1 MEYVLSVAADISGNS
16 QIPSLDAQMTT
27 GLSEQPRILVV
38 EDEYLVAMMVE
49 NDLDEAGFNIV
60 GIANSADKAVAMALA
75 ERPDLIIM
83 DIRLIGERDGID
95 AALEIFTKTGIRC
108 LFATAHGDAQ
118 SKTRAAT
125 ASPLGWLQKPY
136 GRAALIGAV
145 SHAIDQLKTPRA

>member
-1 MEYVLSVAADISGNS
+1 MASETPRGSK
-16 QIPSLDAQMTT
+16 PFLDAQAGVT
-27 GLSEQPRILVV
+27 LSQQPRILVV

-60 GIANSADKAVAMALA
+60 GVANSAEKAVSMALI
-75 ERPDLIIM
+75 EQPDLIIM

-118 SKTRAAT
+118 SKTRAAA

-136 GRAALIGAV
+136 GRAALTGAV
-145 SHAIDQLKTPRA
+145 REAVENLKAPRA

>member
-1 MEYVLSVAADISGNS
+1 MA
-16 QIPSLDAQMTT
+16 M

-38 EDEYLVAMMVE
+38 EDEYLVAMMME
-49 NDLDEAGFNIV
+49 NDLGEAGFNIV
-60 GIANSADKAVAMALA
+60 GIANSADKAVAMALT

-95 AALEIFTKTGIRC
+95 AAQEIFTKTAIRC
-108 LFATAHGDAQ
+108 LFATAHGDVQ
-118 SKTRAAT
+118 SKTRAEA

-145 SHAIDQLKTPRA
+145 RQAVEQLKAPRA

>member
-1 MEYVLSVAADISGNS
+1 MAL
-16 QIPSLDAQMTT
+16 

-38 EDEYLVAMMVE
+38 EDEYLVAMMME

-60 GIANSADKAVAMALA
+60 GIANSAEKAVAMALT
-75 ERPDLIIM
+75 EKPDFIIM

-118 SKTRAAT
+118 SKTRAAA
-125 ASPLGWLQKPY
+125 ASPLGWLQKP
-136 GRAALIGAV
+136 
-145 SHAIDQLKTPRA
+145 

>member
-1 MEYVLSVAADISGNS
+1 MAL
-16 QIPSLDAQMTT
+16 

-38 EDEYLVAMMVE
+38 EDEYLVAMMME

-60 GIANSADKAVAMALA
+60 GIANSAEKAVAMALT
-75 ERPDLIIM
+75 EKPDFIIM

-118 SKTRAAT
+118 SKTRAAA

-136 GRAALIGAV
+136 GRAALVGAV
-145 SHAIDQLKTPRA
+145 RDAAAQLKVPRA

>member
-1 MEYVLSVAADISGNS
+1 MALA
-16 QIPSLDAQMTT
+16 
-27 GLSEQPRILVV
+27 LSEQPRILVV

-60 GIANSADKAVAMALA
+60 GIANSAEKAISMALS
-75 ERPDLIIM
+75 EQPDLIIM

-118 SKTRAAT
+118 SKTRAAA

-136 GRAALIGAV
+136 GRAALIGA
-145 SHAIDQLKTPRA
+145 AREAAEQLKAPRA

>member
-1 MEYVLSVAADISGNS
+1 MAL
-16 QIPSLDAQMTT
+16 

-38 EDEYLVAMMVE
+38 EDEYLVAMMME

-60 GIANSADKAVAMALA
+60 GIANSAEKAVAMALT
-75 ERPDLIIM
+75 EKPDFIIM
-83 DIRLIGERDGID
+83 DIRLIGELDGID

-118 SKTRAAT
+118 SKTRAAA

-136 GRAALIGAV
+136 GRAALVGAV
-145 SHAIDQLKTPRA
+145 RDAAAQLKAPRA